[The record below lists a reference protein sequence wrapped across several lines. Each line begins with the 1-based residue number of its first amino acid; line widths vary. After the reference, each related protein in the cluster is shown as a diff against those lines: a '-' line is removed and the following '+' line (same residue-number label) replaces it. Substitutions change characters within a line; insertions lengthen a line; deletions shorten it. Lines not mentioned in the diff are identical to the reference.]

1 MVGGLSIVLT
11 GKTVVDETQLRKLAK
26 ACKSI
31 FGMGA
36 IQIYPY
42 PMCQPV
48 PTGLYTRYE
57 FGAELK
63 RLKSRHN
70 KPRIFEKMVRSY
82 FQRMRQDWGIE
93 SFYPTG
99 TQREID
105 CFSADG
111 FCVQCNPV
119 FETMGSSYHYCSCHE
134 APSALTEED
143 IQRGTEK
150 GNAEAVYRGEF
161 TLFSKCG
168 NLIGGN
174 STRLMSQK
182 RNTWE
187 NFSHTTVHCVRNR
200 YWKRGNQAHCL
211 FTYIVISRF
220 QNIKEINLQPPAILE
235 KDYRVWTRCYTVNEE
250 ACWKERVIDSTA
262 TNVNLLLW
270 NNQWHNRF
278 CIATILVGAG
288 TRLHQSLSLRW
299 VHSCQMFQRLCAI
312 RCQCLSS
319 RWRKSQLQCCSID

>member
-1 MVGGLSIVLT
+1 MVEFYQNKDFERLELLCTLPSMANICLHRSTSAKFYPFTESQKDFLWKVCKDMVGGLSIVLT

-42 PMCQPV
+42 PMCRPV

-70 KPRIFEKMVRSY
+70 KPRSFEKMVRSF

-99 TQREID
+99 TQKEID

-111 FCVQCNPV
+111 FCVQFNPV
-119 FETMGSSYHYCSCHE
+119 FETMGSSYHFCSCHE

-168 NLIGGN
+168 NVIGGN

-187 NFSHTTVHCVRNR
+187 NLSHTTVQCVRNS

-220 QNIKEINLQPPAILE
+220 QNIKEINLQTPRHFG
-235 KDYRVWTRCYTVNEE
+235 K
-250 ACWKERVIDSTA
+250 
-262 TNVNLLLW
+262 
-270 NNQWHNRF
+270 
-278 CIATILVGAG
+278 
-288 TRLHQSLSLRW
+288 RLPCVDKMLHR
-299 VHSCQMFQRLCAI
+299 
-312 RCQCLSS
+312 
-319 RWRKSQLQCCSID
+319 RWRSMLKRKGVWPNRGEC